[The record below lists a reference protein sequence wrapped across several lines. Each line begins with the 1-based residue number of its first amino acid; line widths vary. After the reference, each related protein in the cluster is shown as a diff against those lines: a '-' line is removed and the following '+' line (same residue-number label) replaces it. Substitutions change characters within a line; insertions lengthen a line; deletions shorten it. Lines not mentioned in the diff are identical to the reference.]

1 MALQCVLWGIGTAV
15 GELPPYLVSKAAR
28 QGGKK
33 DSEYE
38 AEMEE
43 ARKSSDAFSRMKIW
57 TIDFTQKH
65 GFVGVFLLASWPN
78 AAFDM
83 CGMCCGYL
91 LMPFWTFFVATAC
104 GKGIVKVNLQ
114 AAFFVNLFGSNFFH
128 VLATLVDS
136 LNSTMSQIMGRDFE
150 LKKLLVT

>member
-83 CGMCCGYL
+83 CGMCCGYV
-91 LMPFWTFFVATAC
+91 LMPFWTFFIAC
-104 GKGIVKVNLQ
+104 CLGKGVVKVNLQ
-114 AAFFVNLFGSNFFH
+114 AFFFVNLFGSRAFKVMLSGLDSVNT
-128 VLATLVDS
+128 VL
-136 LNSTMSQIMGRDFE
+136 QGIFG
-150 LKKLLVT
+150 